1 MAADNVTAYLSEAER
16 LRNIY
21 RGRMKIYAAMEIDY
35 LGPDW
40 GRHTHSLHLCP
51 WITASDPCTLFRLR
65 MATGLT

>member
-35 LGPDW
+35 LGQSKEAIIW
-40 GRHTHSLHLCP
+40 LIVG
-51 WITASDPCTLFRLR
+51 F
-65 MATGLT
+65 